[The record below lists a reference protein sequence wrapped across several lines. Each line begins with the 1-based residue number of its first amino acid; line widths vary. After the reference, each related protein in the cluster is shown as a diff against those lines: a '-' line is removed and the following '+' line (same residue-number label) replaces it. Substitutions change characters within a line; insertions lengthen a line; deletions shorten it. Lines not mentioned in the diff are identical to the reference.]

1 MPATHPE
8 VCRNFVSLPALDL
21 DRLREARV
29 VVDKAVKMHKVFSI
43 QGRYPVIR
51 EGLRARGWVERCMVY
66 SKRRVRRHQ
75 SSRNRTDSNY
85 AVCSDRDDDNS
96 NDAEKEKDADRLHNV
111 MSRLVWNEMVYFYW
125 TNRRKAINTKNLHKE
140 QITNHFSK
148 AGNLTTK
155 TGLCLNLR
163 KLHWFDSADPDTFF
177 PRCYRLAALDERH
190 AFIGYDLFSHK
201 CILLCSKKKRESDL
215 CFSFFPSGKKKQS
228 KRQSSPVNI
237 SQTINKALKV
247 CEDFLQSLEH
257 SDIDTNLETQQT
269 LYYLVVH
276 GGAEIDSSDYLVIH
290 CKAMLQRMKIVN
302 PQLEIEGIHNI
313 WIIKPGAKSRGRG
326 IKCANRLDQILDLVK
341 GDPKLIKENKWVVQK
356 YLERPFLIHD
366 TKFDVRQWFLVTDWN
381 PLTVWFYKKCYLR
394 FSTQPLHA
402 RFNGQRA
409 LIYALQTAQDLVESR
424 KNTFELY
431 GADFMLDRDLHP
443 WLLEINSSPTMA
455 PSTPVTAHLC
465 AAVQEDTLRVVLDRR
480 VKRTA
485 NTGDFQL
492 IYKKVRNSFPFVMLY
507 VYLNGDNDG
516 VLQMSFFIF
525 RQL

>member
-1 MPATHPE
+1 MLGYRKTTKRKPKATCKQ
-8 VCRNFVSLPALDL
+8 VDSLCIS
-21 DRLREARV
+21 EI
-29 VVDKAVKMHKVFSI
+29 S
-43 QGRYPVIR
+43 
-51 EGLRARGWVERCMVY
+51 
-66 SKRRVRRHQ
+66 
-75 SSRNRTDSNY
+75 
-85 AVCSDRDDDNS
+85 
-96 NDAEKEKDADRLHNV
+96 
-111 MSRLVWNEMVYFYW
+111 LV
-125 TNRRKAINTKNLHKE
+125 
-140 QITNHFSK
+140 NHFPK
-148 AGNLTTK
+148 VGKIN

-190 AFIGYDLFSHK
+190 AFIDDYRRTACTS
-201 CILLCSKKKRESDL
+201 LLKYIVEKDQYVQGERIS
-215 CFSFFPSGKKKQS
+215 KKKQS

-269 LYYLVVH
+269 PAQEWAEFLDSYYLVVH

-394 FSTQPLHA
+394 FSTHSMHLCNNSIQKSLRPLLQRHGSIPVDNMWSVDQFKTFLCTKD
-402 RFNGQRA
+402 RERA
-409 LIYALQTAQDLVESR
+409 LIYALQTAQDLIESR

-507 VYLNGDNDG
+507 FLSMCTTVRVEG
-516 VLQMSFFIF
+516 F
-525 RQL
+525 RVKCPYSLPPLKSSSCAVPKHRSPSKTRVPQQKK